1 MTLVDIIA
9 VLILG
14 VSAFIGFVRG
24 ATREVMTVL
33 AFVLAAL
40 LAVFA
45 LRLTGPLARHMIHPD
60 WAANAAAVVIVF
72 VAAYIA
78 LRILGAGLT
87 RRIHNTEAL
96 GTVDRTIGVGFG
108 LIRGLVLLGVFNL
121 VFNLATPPERVP
133 HWISGAALY
142 PLSGACA
149 TALRAMAPE
158 GSAMA
163 DRFGPAIEK
172 AVKDGASDDAG
183 SPERASNDQA
193 AEKSPYDDKSRKAM
207 DEMVEKSRR

>member
-1 MTLVDIIA
+1 MTLFDFIA
-9 VLILG
+9 ILILG
-14 VSAFIGFVRG
+14 VSAFVGFVRG

-33 AFVLAAL
+33 AFVVAAL

-45 LRLTGPLARHMIHPD
+45 LRLTGPLARHMISPD

-96 GTVDRTIGVGFG
+96 GTVDRAIGVGFG

-149 TALRAMAPE
+149 TALRALAPE

-163 DRFGPAIEK
+163 DRFGPAIER
-172 AVKDGASDDAG
+172 AVKDGASDHDGASAKEAAG
-183 SPERASNDQA
+183 QAS
-193 AEKSPYDDKSRKAM
+193 EKSPYDEKSRRAM
-207 DEMVEKSRR
+207 DDLVEKSRR